1 MKQKDCYKVKI
12 AKDSFSLIIPTLLI
26 MIMFYLLKIFVIPI
40 LAFIFLCFTIYFF
53 RDPERKF
60 PDELN
65 AIISPADGKV
75 VTIDETDAPDN
86 SLKKMKRVGIF
97 MSIFDVHVNRSPY
110 SGTINFI
117 KYNKGKFLNAL
128 NDKSSDQN
136 ENNII
141 GINIGK
147 ETLFVKQIAGIIARR
162 IVCRV
167 KVNDKIQKGARLGMI
182 KFGSRV
188 EVYIPINSNVVVNL
202 GDKVKAGETIIG
214 NLGEV
219 T

>member
-1 MKQKDCYKVKI
+1 
-12 AKDSFSLIIPTLLI
+12 
-26 MIMFYLLKIFVIPI
+26 MIMFYLLKILVIPI

-60 PDELN
+60 PDEPN

-75 VTIDETDAPDN
+75 VTIDEVNAPDN
-86 SLKKMKRVGIF
+86 SGKKMKRVGIF

-128 NDKSSDQN
+128 NDKSSEKN

-141 GINIGK
+141 GIDIGSD
-147 ETLFVKQIAGIIARR
+147 TIFTKQIAGIIARR

-167 KVNDKIQKGARLGMI
+167 KIDDKIQKGARLGMI

-188 EVYIPINSNVVVNL
+188 EAYIPINSTVVVNL